1 MAADDIIRAIEGL
14 ADRDLLVL
22 TEYISS
28 ELRDRVRV
36 YRVVDRMMKER
47 ELSRLTEKLA
57 LAAAV
62 APKHAARIEAR
73 ADKIIAVDPEMGR
86 LTDEAFQ
93 PHEALLDEAQKGLDD
108 LKHQLATMSNMPPLS
123 VSDDSPKDTEVTTET
138 NPCPSCAMGS
148 APVKR
153 PDTGEWVHTISVQ
166 GRPGITH
173 TICTNPPTDP
183 AS

>member
-22 TEYISS
+22 TEYISA

-123 VSDDSPKDTEVTTET
+123 VSDDSPKEPEQP
-138 NPCPSCAMGS
+138 NPCQYCAMGS

-153 PDTGEWVHTISVQ
+153 PDTGEWVHTISVTGQ
-166 GRPGITH
+166 PGVTH
-173 TICTNPPTDP
+173 AICTNPPAPP